1 MKQKNVTFRTWLI
14 RFLILFSFVGIGF
27 LLSAGSIESL
37 LASLQGESNWAYAE
51 QPSRPRPEIDL
62 QVPEITEKALFALG
76 WFWGIDSRFGSVQG
90 VYRTDV
96 GYAGGSESKPNY
108 LSIKDHSEVV
118 LVEFDPQKV
127 SYQQLLE
134 IFWASHNPT
143 HEIFSRQYR
152 NAVFYLSE
160 EQRIQAEQSRAA
172 IRKIKNRPVY
182 TAIEKAGDFYSAA
195 SCAKANSGTKTR
207 ISIRNFIDFIYLPK
221 LVHS

>member
-1 MKQKNVTFRTWLI
+1 M
-14 RFLILFSFVGIGF
+14 
-27 LLSAGSIESL
+27 
-37 LASLQGESNWAYAE
+37 
-51 QPSRPRPEIDL
+51 
-62 QVPEITEKALFALG
+62 
-76 WFWGIDSRFGSVQG
+76 
-90 VYRTDV
+90 
-96 GYAGGSESKPNY
+96 
-108 LSIKDHSEVV
+108 V

-182 TAIEKAGDFYSAA
+182 TAIEKAGDFYSAEDYHQKYYLRRLDRLIGEFKQIYPDNNQFVA
-195 SCAKANSGTKTR
+195 STAAAR
-207 ISIRNFIDFIYLPK
+207 INGYLGCNGKPGDLKKEVALFGLSPAAQTYLVNYVVTTCSRFKGLTCPAPK
-221 LVHS
+221 RE